1 MVLDLVDYLF
11 YQLKIGSTVFDVE
24 EGRLL
29 LEVKCIMKE
38 VGGGLNVYAE
48 VDKIDIPISNNDDE
62 STEA

>member
-11 YQLKIGSTVFDVE
+11 YQLKIGSTIYNLE

-48 VDKIDIPISNNDDE
+48 VDEIGIPLGNNDDE
-62 STEA
+62 ATVA